1 MKKNILFLSVFFLN
15 TFFLQSQT
23 INDANSLYNS
33 QKYSEALSVFEKL
46 LKSKKNDVTLNFGV
60 GKTLFALENYEQ
72 SIYYLKIAAEKNFQN
87 SAKLLALANFY
98 TYRFADAADYFEK
111 NTSDDTENYYNR
123 AKIGAKMLQKIDNV
137 IFIDSIILDKKD
149 LLKHFPQNSDIGF
162 IFSDTTEN
170 NICGALF
177 GFLSGRKDRKIF
189 AQLVDN
195 QSDLY
200 QSDHFLSGWSEPIKL
215 SETLNTAYCE
225 NYPFVLSDGITLYFA
240 SQGHE
245 NLGGYDI
252 FVSRAN
258 AAGEFL
264 APQNI
269 GMPFNSTANDYL
281 MVIDEQKKI
290 GYFASDRYL
299 PNGKVAV
306 YQFIYN
312 EQKNILTE
320 KDENILREKARKI
333 VVPVRHFDQRE
344 KSFVQTETD
353 FSPSVKEN
361 SLSLEMTDDFYFI
374 LTDTVVYKHFSDFK
388 NPEALQKF
396 YQLKELE
403 SKFSSLQRN
412 LDIYRKSYINAD
424 DKNIYKDIILKYEK
438 NLKELENQINT
449 LTKEVRKLEIE
460 FNKN

>member
-1 MKKNILFLSVFFLN
+1 LH
-15 TFFLQSQT
+15 SQT
-23 INDANSLYNS
+23 INDANFLYNS
-33 QKYSEALSVFEKL
+33 QKYSEALSIFEKL
-46 LKSKKNDVTLNFGV
+46 LKNKKNDIALNFGV
-60 GKTLFALENYEQ
+60 GKTLFALEKYEE
-72 SIYYLKIAAEKNFQN
+72 SINYLKVAAEKKFQN

-111 NTSDDTENYYNR
+111 NSYDDTDNFYNR
-123 AKIGAKMLQKIDNV
+123 AKAGAKMLQKIENV
-137 IFIDSIILDKKD
+137 TFIDSVVLDKND
-149 LLKHFPQNSDIGF
+149 LLKHYPQNSDIGF

-177 GFLSGRKDRKIF
+177 VFLSGRKDRKIF
-189 AQLVDN
+189 AQNVDN

-200 QSDHFLSGWSEPIKL
+200 QSDHFLSGWSEPKKL
-215 SETLNTAYCE
+215 SETLNTASCE
-225 NYPFVLSDGITLYFA
+225 NYPFVLSDGVTLYFA

-290 GYFASDRYL
+290 GYFASDRDL

-312 EQKNILTE
+312 EQKKILAE

-333 VVPVRHFDQRE
+333 IVPARHFDQRE
-344 KSFVQTETD
+344 KSFVQTKTD
-353 FSPSVKEN
+353 FFPSVKEN
-361 SLSLEMTDDFYFI
+361 LLSLEMTADFYFI
-374 LTDTVVYKHFSDFK
+374 LTDTIVYKHFSNFK
-388 NPEALQKF
+388 NQKALQKF

-403 SKFSSLQRN
+403 KKIISLQSNLNTCRN
-412 LDIYRKSYINAD
+412 LYINAETNE
-424 DKNIYKDIILKYEK
+424 KNVLTEKILLYEK
-438 NLKELENQINT
+438 NLQELENQINT
-449 LTKEVRKLEIE
+449 LTKEVRKLEME
-460 FNKN
+460 